1 MSEPLRKVKTAPPD
15 APVLVKFE
23 NVTKSFGAFKVLD
36 QVSLEI
42 RQGDIVGL
50 LGPNG
55 AGKTTAMRVLAGY
68 FAPTSGKVWVSG
80 RNMAENPEK
89 AKKLVGY
96 LPETVHLYGDM
107 NVMEFLDF
115 AAKVKGVRK
124 SERAK
129 RVEETLYLCGIW
141 DVRRRLIGQLSK
153 GYKQRVGF
161 AQALVGDPEVLILD
175 EPTTGLDPEQI
186 HKIRML
192 IRELGQ
198 TRTILIST
206 HILPE
211 VSMICD
217 RVLIMNEGRLVADGT
232 VDELA
237 AGLVERQE
245 ILLTTGENSDGEILK
260 LLEGVAHIEQ
270 TQVVSVKAGKV
281 TLKLV
286 VAAGA
291 EIGPALTRLFVERNI
306 PVYELRTNRLSLE
319 DIFLRLVVQESTS
332 AMAVS

>member
-23 NVTKSFGAFKVLD
+23 NVTKSFGAFRAID

-68 FAPTSGKVWVSG
+68 FAPTSGKVWISG
-80 RNMAENPEK
+80 SNMAADPEK
-89 AKKLVGY
+89 AKKRVGY

-107 NVMEFLDF
+107 TVLEFLDF
-115 AAKVKGVRK
+115 AAKVKGIRA
-124 SERAK
+124 SERSK

-141 DVRRRLIGQLSK
+141 DVRQRLIGQLSK

-192 IRELGQ
+192 IRELGK

-211 VSMICD
+211 VSMVCD

-245 ILLTTGENSDGEILK
+245 ILLTTGENSDSEILK

-270 TQVVSVKAGKV
+270 TQVVSSKAGKV
-281 TLKLV
+281 TL
-286 VAAGA
+286 
-291 EIGPALTRLFVERNI
+291 N
-306 PVYELRTNRLSLE
+306 
-319 DIFLRLVVQESTS
+319 
-332 AMAVS
+332 

>member
-1 MSEPLRKVKTAPPD
+1 MSEIARKVKTAPPD
-15 APVLVKFE
+15 APILVRFE
-23 NVTKSFGAFKVLD
+23 NVSKSFGSFCALE

-55 AGKTTAMRVLAGY
+55 AGKTTAMRVLAGF
-68 FAPTSGKVWVSG
+68 FAPTSGKVWISG
-80 RNMAENPEK
+80 KNMAGSPEK
-89 AKKLVGY
+89 VKKHVGY

-107 NVMEFLDF
+107 AVREFLDF
-115 AAKVKGVRK
+115 AAKVKGVK
-124 SERAK
+124 QFEIKK
-129 RVEETLYLCGIW
+129 RVEETLYLCGLW
-141 DVRRRLIGQLSK
+141 DVRRRLIRQLSK
-153 GYKQRVGF
+153 GFKQRVGF
-161 AQALVGDPEVLILD
+161 AQALVGDPDVLVLD

-198 TRTILIST
+198 TRTVLIST

-211 VSMICD
+211 VSMVCD
-217 RVLIMNEGRLVADGT
+217 RVLIMNEGRVVADGT

-245 ILLTTGENSDGEILK
+245 ILLTTGENTDGEILRM
-260 LLEGVAHIEQ
+260 LDSVANIEQ
-270 TQVVSVKAGKV
+270 TQVLSTRAGKV
-281 TLKLV
+281 TMKLV
-286 VAAGA
+286 VSSGA
-291 EIGPALTRLFVERNI
+291 EIGPALTRLFVEKNI

-319 DIFLRLVVQESTS
+319 DIFLKLVMQEDN
-332 AMAVS
+332 AAVLL

>member
-1 MSEPLRKVKTAPPD
+1 MSAARKAAHVAPPE
-15 APVLVKFE
+15 APILVKME
-23 NVTKSFGAFKVLD
+23 SVTKAFGAFRALD

-55 AGKTTAMRVLAGY
+55 AGKTTALRVLSGY
-68 FAPTSGKVWVSG
+68 FPPTSGKVWICG
-80 RNMAENPEK
+80 QDLAGHPEK
-89 AKKLVGY
+89 VKKRIGY

-107 NVMEFLDF
+107 SVLEFLDF
-115 AAKVKGVRK
+115 SAKIKSVPPGQRK
-124 SERAK
+124 K
-129 RVEETLYLCGIW
+129 RVEDTLYQCGLW
-141 DVRRRLIGQLSK
+141 DVRRRLISQLSK

-161 AQALVGDPEVLILD
+161 AQALVGDPDVLVLD

-211 VSMICD
+211 VSMVCD
-217 RVLIMNEGRLVADGT
+217 RVLIMSEGRVLADGS
-232 VDELA
+232 VEELE

-245 ILLTTGENSDGEILK
+245 VILTIGETDTSGETAHWLEQIL
-260 LLEGVAHIEQ
+260 GIEQ
-270 TQVVSVKAGKV
+270 VQIQERKAGKMKY
-281 TLKLV
+281 KLI
-286 VAAGA
+286 VAPGM
-291 EIGPALTRLFVERNI
+291 EIGPAITRLFVEKNI
-306 PVYELRTNRLSLE
+306 PLYELRTSRLSLE
-319 DIFLRLVVQESTS
+319 DIFLRLVVQEIPS
-332 AMAVS
+332 AVAV